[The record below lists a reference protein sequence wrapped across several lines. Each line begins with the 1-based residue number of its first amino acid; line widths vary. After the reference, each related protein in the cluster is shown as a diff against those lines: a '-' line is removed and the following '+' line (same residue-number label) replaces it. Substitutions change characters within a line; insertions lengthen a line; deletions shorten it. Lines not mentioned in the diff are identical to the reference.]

1 MLQASITFLVLGLIA
16 MLLGMFGIAGLS
28 IEIGETILA
37 VFLIFALMSF
47 IGSAEIERKKN
58 LNQ

>member
-47 IGSAEIERKKN
+47 IGSAEIERKKES
-58 LNQ
+58 